1 MSQRTRLLSVE
12 GLCVDVDGARL
23 LNDVSFELFAGDIMA
38 VLGANGAG
46 KSTLLSVLAGEC
58 APSAGSLSLLSKPLS
73 SYSLASLA
81 EIRALNAN
89 EPSVMFA
96 LTVADVVALGRPFA
110 VVDAHAIRSALTEL
124 DALPWQHR
132 EFATLSTGEQLRVQ
146 LARSRYQLGDVRG
159 GLWLLDEPCA
169 HLDLAQRDFVLNYL
183 RRIATEQG
191 IAMVMTTH
199 DPSEAQA
206 IADRVL
212 LLRRGEVIVCD
223 APNIA
228 LNRQSLSICYDAV
241 ISASAGWGVSV
252 G

>member
-1 MSQRTRLLSVE
+1 MMERTALLSVN
-12 GLCVDVDGARL
+12 GLCVDVHGARL
-23 LNDVSFELFAGDIMA
+23 LDDVSFKLFAGEIMA

-46 KSTLLSVLAGEC
+46 KSTLLSALAGEC
-58 APSAGSLSLLSKPLS
+58 APSAGSISLLSRPLS

-110 VVDAHAIRSALTEL
+110 AVDASTIQKALAEL
-124 DALPWQHR
+124 DALDWLHR

-146 LARSRYQLGDVRG
+146 LARSRYQLGDVRD

-169 HLDLAQRDFVLNYL
+169 HLDLAQRDFVLKYL

-191 IAMVMTTH
+191 ITIVLTTH

-206 IADRVL
+206 IADRVM

-223 APNIA
+223 APDIA
-228 LNRQSLSICYDAV
+228 LTSPSLSLCYDAV
-241 ISASAGWGVSV
+241 ISATAGWAVSV